1 MRSIYFI
8 LRFYL
13 LSLFGL
19 FLTYQYFKILFWAF
33 NRSAF
38 SSLDIQTLWGAWYFD
53 FASIALTNLPLVLL
67 LLLSPFVRLK
77 HFCLIFSLFFVISN
91 TPWLLINSVDIA
103 YFAFT
108 NKRSTIEVLKL
119 MSEETAA
126 VNILTSLAI
135 SYWHVLVLSLLG
147 FVFLISWQY
156 FQVRLLTKQ
165 RIDAIKMKQL
175 LPLLLLLL
183 SCQFVMARGGIGTRP
198 LEPIVA
204 NKFCVAEN
212 IPLVLNSTFTLYF
225 SHNIQSITPKIFFDE
240 KTLNQAFNPL
250 HAQKKEIPAKKN
262 NVVLLILESVSA
274 EFLKTLNPN
283 QDKNLMP
290 FLDSLASE
298 GILFDN
304 FYANGLRSADMPSAI
319 FSTMPHLMEDSFVF
333 SNYSSNNISSIPKV
347 LKKYGYQSYFFHG
360 AKNGSMRMDGFANSA
375 KFDAF
380 YGMSEY
386 PNPNEYD
393 GAWGIY
399 DAAFLQFFNNTLN
412 QAQQPFF
419 ASIFTLS
426 THNPYTLPDSLLTT
440 FAEPGDDYPIYKT
453 LRYLDK
459 SLSDFFSIA
468 KQSAWFADT
477 YFIITADHVAAESP
491 KQMPKYKKDYA
502 VPLIIFK
509 TGIESQTNHKIGKH
523 VDIAE
528 TVFDV
533 LALPYQMVS
542 FGESLFAQTPGY
554 VVLFHGSYYSL
565 TSQQFQLLYNIDNDK
580 VIGFFDIQKD
590 PTLTVD
596 VQELHAELLAQ
607 HILLLK
613 AYLQSYQTR
622 IVGNKLYEDF

>member
-1 MRSIYFI
+1 M
-8 LRFYL
+8 
-13 LSLFGL
+13 
-19 FLTYQYFKILFWAF
+19 
-33 NRSAF
+33 
-38 SSLDIQTLWGAWYFD
+38 
-53 FASIALTNLPLVLL
+53 VLL
-67 LLLSPFVRLK
+67 LFLSPFIRLK
-77 HFCLIFSLFFVISN
+77 RFCLIFSLFFVISN
-91 TPWLLINSVDIA
+91 TPWLLINNVDIA

-126 VNILTSLAI
+126 INILTSLAV
-135 SYWHVLVLSLLG
+135 SYWHVLALSLLG
-147 FVFLISWQY
+147 FVFLIFSQY

-165 RIDAIKMKQL
+165 HIGAIKMNQL
-175 LPLLLLLL
+175 LPLVLVLL
-183 SCQFVMARGGIGTRP
+183 SGQCIMARGGLGTRP

-204 NKFCVAEN
+204 SKFCVAEN
-212 IPLVLNSTFTLYF
+212 MPLVLNSTFTLYF
-225 SHNIQSITPKIFFDE
+225 SHNIQAITPKIFFDE
-240 KTLNQAFNPL
+240 KTLDQTFNPI
-250 HAQKKEIPAKKN
+250 HTQQKKIPPKKN

-274 EFLKTLNPN
+274 EFLQTLNPRQEN
-283 QDKNLMP
+283 HLMP

-298 GILFDN
+298 GIVFDN

-319 FSTMPHLMEDSFVF
+319 FSAIPHLMDDSFVF

-380 YGMSEY
+380 YGMNEY

-399 DAAFLQFFNNTLN
+399 DAAFLQFFNKTLN
-412 QAQQPFF
+412 QTQEPFF

-426 THNPYTLPDSLLTT
+426 THNPYTLPDSLLAT
-440 FAEPGDDYPIYKT
+440 FSKSSDDYPIYKT

-459 SLSDFFSIA
+459 SLSDFFSMA

-502 VPLIIFK
+502 VPLIVFK
-509 TGIESQTNHKIGKH
+509 AGIESQTNHKRGKH

-533 LALPYQMVS
+533 LELPYQMVS

-554 VVLFHGSYYSL
+554 VVLFHGGYYSL
-565 TSQQFQLLYNIDNDK
+565 TTQAFQLLYNIDNDK

-590 PTLTVD
+590 PMLTTD